1 MQYFYRCKMKKKHYL
16 ISALFL
22 VLVNPLYV
30 SCKKTENPIVYEKGI
45 FPDTLLPLTG
55 LNSAYDDYN
64 LNIYTLNN
72 YLPVI
77 FSSNRLSSGEQFD
90 LVQGVVTYIFNQT
103 TGEFLLQSENN
114 NNPFFTELT
123 TRLSTD
129 KDDFGPYRLYSSLDG
144 YEYTI
149 VSSVNE
155 NGNLDFNY
163 VMNLPYFGAVVPSV
177 FGPFLAVKLN
187 SGSND
192 AYFCFDTNQDS
203 AYYTSDADGDF
214 NIYVLKRDPSVKIET
229 WLNSAWAAPQKVN
242 VLNSAVNDK
251 CPWIFRKIMV
261 FASDRDGGF
270 GGYDLYYSRF
280 KNGNWET
287 PVNMGPEIN
296 SSSDEYRP
304 ILSGDENFSN
314 MFLMFS
320 SNRPGG
326 LGGFDLYFTGIT
338 L

>member
-1 MQYFYRCKMKKKHYL
+1 MKNLKYL
-16 ISALFL
+16 HPAALFL
-22 VLVNPLYV
+22 LLIPVLL
-30 SCKKTENPIVYEKGI
+30 SCKKNENPIVYEKGL

-77 FSSNRLSSGEQFD
+77 FSSNRLSNGGQFD
-90 LVQGVVTYIFNQT
+90 LVQGVVTYIFDQT

-114 NNPFFTELT
+114 NDPFFSELT
-123 TRLSTD
+123 TKLSTEGN
-129 KDDFGPYRLYSSLDG
+129 DFGPYRLFSSLDG

-149 VSSVNE
+149 VSSVND

-163 VMNLPYFGAVVPSV
+163 VMNLPYFGATVPSV
-177 FGPFLAVKLN
+177 SGLFPAAKLN
-187 SGSND
+187 SASND
-192 AYFCFDTNQDS
+192 AYICFDTNHDS
-203 AYYTSDADGDF
+203 VYYTSDADGDF
-214 NIYVLKRDPSVKIET
+214 NIYMLERDPLIKIET
-229 WLNSAWAAPQKVN
+229 WLNSVWEAPLKVN
-242 VLNSAVNDK
+242 VLNSAGNDK
-251 CPWIFRKIMV
+251 CPFIFRKIMV

-270 GGYDLYYSRF
+270 GGFDLYYSRF

-287 PVNMGPEIN
+287 PVNMGSKIN
-296 SSSDEYRP
+296 TSSDEYRP
-304 ILSGDENFSN
+304 ILSGDENFTN

-326 LGGFDLYFTGIT
+326 LGGFDLYFTGIEN
-338 L
+338 LPK